1 MEARKLRAGASTEAA
16 SDTEGSP
23 APTPADRVLLLEC
36 RLEELRSSL
45 AEARAEADRARTRL
59 AEAAAREADLARHH
73 GLVQEELAAA
83 RDEVATLHRRLE
95 RSEALRAGM
104 EGRIFEAG
112 SDDAEELV
120 RLRREASGTR
130 GETGAYRQTMSH
142 MRARIEELVATREV
156 LLTRVVEW
164 QRAVREGDPEALD
177 LAEFITALRRDILEL
192 EHQNFLGERRE
203 AELRQRLLDP
213 RGDTPAGT
221 RDAAEVET
229 HADATASRN
238 ATTETSE
245 AAIDPPEAATDARET
260 AIDPEAVTDASE
272 TPIDPEAVTDA
283 SETAIDP
290 EAAADVRGP
299 EGEASGGDR
308 STHIAGSDPEGTPDH
323 EAAGGD
329 LVGALSVVRDP
340 RRRIDLLLRLG
351 RSGEEEAFHAVR
363 PSATASEP
371 DERAA
376 AFQALGRLLERDPAR
391 LEPYLRWGIS
401 DADARVRRRVILA
414 AAGARGL
421 ELRPLLEP
429 LRADPDPQVR
439 RLVNE
444 VLRGRPPVAPDVHDP
459 SGTEPADPRPA
470 RTASGVAP

>member
-1 MEARKLRAGASTEAA
+1 
-16 SDTEGSP
+16 
-23 APTPADRVLLLEC
+23 
-36 RLEELRSSL
+36 
-45 AEARAEADRARTRL
+45 
-59 AEAAAREADLARHH
+59 
-73 GLVQEELAAA
+73 
-83 RDEVATLHRRLE
+83 
-95 RSEALRAGM
+95 
-104 EGRIFEAG
+104 
-112 SDDAEELV
+112 
-120 RLRREASGTR
+120 
-130 GETGAYRQTMSH
+130 

-229 HADATASRN
+229 RADATASRN

-245 AAIDPPEAATDARET
+245 AAIDPPEA
-260 AIDPEAVTDASE
+260 VTDASE
-272 TPIDPEAVTDA
+272 TAIDPEAVTDA

-290 EAAADVRGP
+290 EGAADVRGP

-308 STHIAGSDPEGTPDH
+308 STHIAGSDPEGTRDH

-439 RLVNE
+439 RLVNA